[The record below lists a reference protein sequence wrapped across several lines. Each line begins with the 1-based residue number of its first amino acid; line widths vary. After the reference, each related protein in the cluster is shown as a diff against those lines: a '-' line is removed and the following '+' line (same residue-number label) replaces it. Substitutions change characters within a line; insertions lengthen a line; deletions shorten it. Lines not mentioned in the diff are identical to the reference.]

1 MFSDFKKLPLH
12 FKILVGIIIGIMW
25 GIFSVALHWPEEIT
39 LHYIKP
45 FGEIFI
51 RLLKMVAVPLVMVS
65 LVLGIISVQDIR
77 SLSRIGG
84 KTIGMYLFTTVI
96 AISLGLL
103 LVNIIKPGKNVD
115 PGTLTQVEKVNES
128 DEALKEK
135 KDTAHKQQEAMKKDG
150 PLQTLVDIVPEN
162 VFSAFSN
169 NSSMLQVVFF
179 AMLMGVAMVMLP
191 SQTIQ
196 PIQTF
201 FNAFNEVLIKIIHII
216 MYFSPFGA
224 FALIA
229 SVIVEIK
236 SFDLLYAVLAYTG
249 TVLFGLLL
257 LIFVVYPAF
266 FMSIAKIN
274 YKKFFLAIR
283 EAHILAFSTRSSSA
297 TLPVTMEKAENNLGV
312 SKEVSGFV
320 LPLGATINMDGTSLY
335 QAVAAVFIAQVYGQG
350 LDFSEQL
357 MILLTALLASIG
369 TAGVPSAGIVM
380 LVIVLSSAGIP
391 EAGLALIY
399 APDQILDMFRTV
411 VNVTGDVTVATSV
424 AASEGHLNEP
434 MENIE

>member
-1 MFSDFKKLPLH
+1 MISDFKKLPLH
-12 FKILVGIIIGIMW
+12 FKILVGIIAGILW
-25 GIFSVALHWPEEIT
+25 GIFSVSMGWPEELT
-39 LHYIKP
+39 LHYVKP
-45 FGEIFI
+45 FGTIFI
-51 RLLKMVAVPLVMVS
+51 RLLKMVAVPLVVTS
-65 LVLGIISVQDIR
+65 LIIGIVSVQDIR

-84 KTIGMYLFTTVI
+84 KTIGMYLFTTII

-103 LVNIIKPGKNVD
+103 LVNVIKPGAHVK
-115 PGTLTQVEKVNES
+115 PEALEQVSGAENAGLDTKVNM
-128 DEALKEK
+128 
-135 KDTAHKQQEAMKKDG
+135 AHEQKEAMKKDG

-162 VFSAFSN
+162 IFQAFSN
-169 NSSMLQVVFF
+169 NESMLQVVFF
-179 AMLMGVAMVMLP
+179 AMLMGIAMVMLP
-191 SQTIQ
+191 GETTK
-196 PIQTF
+196 PILTF

-229 SVIVEIK
+229 SVIVEIR
-236 SFDLLYAVLAYTG
+236 SFDLLYAVLSYTA
-249 TVLFGLLL
+249 TVFIGLMIMIL
-257 LIFVVYPAF
+257 VVYPAF
-266 FMSIAKIN
+266 FMTIAKIN

-297 TLPVTMEKAENNLGV
+297 TLPVTMEKAEQNLGV

-335 QAVAAVFIAQVYGQG
+335 QAVAAVFIAQVFHQD
-350 LDFSEQL
+350 LTFTQQL
-357 MILLTALLASIG
+357 MILFTALLASIG

-411 VNVTGDVTVATSV
+411 VNITGDVTVATSV
-424 AASEGHLNEP
+424 AASEGHIKKETKNE
-434 MENIE
+434 